1 MSIPITNLQKDRIV
15 DQISTNMI
23 GLQRDIR
30 ANAQAHKAMAQAQS
44 PSLGILQGFIADCI
58 SEYQRRLKW
67 CTDLLSDTIR
77 RQRLLD
83 ALTDRGWVETDVTD
97 IYDALNIIVNNFST
111 VPKTNYSEISTAC
124 DTLLTSVTPPD
135 SLWPE

>member
-1 MSIPITNLQKDRIV
+1 MIPITNLQKDRII
-15 DQISTNMI
+15 DQISANMI

-30 ANAQAHKAMAQAQS
+30 SNASIHKAMAQAQS
-44 PSLGILQGFIADCI
+44 PDLGTLQGFINDCI

-67 CTDLLSDTIR
+67 CSDLRADPAR

-83 ALTDRGWVETDVTD
+83 ALTDRGWIETDITD
-97 IYDALNIIVNNFST
+97 IYDAMITIVASFSAFSRT
-111 VPKTNYSEISTAC
+111 TYTEISTAC
-124 DTLLTSVTPPD
+124 DFMLSNTTPPD

>member
-1 MSIPITNLQKDRIV
+1 MIPTTNLQKDRIV
-15 DQISTNMI
+15 DQISANMI

-30 ANAQAHKAMAQAQS
+30 SNASMHKAMAQAQS
-44 PSLGILQGFIADCI
+44 PDLGILQGFVNDCI

-67 CTDLLSDTIR
+67 CDDLRADPAR

-83 ALTDRGWVETDVTD
+83 ALTDRGWAETDITD
-97 IYDALNIIVNNFST
+97 ISGALLTIVGSFSALSRT
-111 VPKTNYSEISTAC
+111 SYPEISTAC
-124 DTLLTSVTPPD
+124 DFILSNTTPPD